1 MFDFG
6 VDSENEV
13 GILKKVWRIE
23 RQKKSGKHALK
34 WEIKRAILLSPWK
47 GTLMS
52 KLIMISRCLQKE
64 KMYVILR
71 PFNVADE
78 DIIRCGIWKL
88 RLQKCKFEKNK
99 QLPNHEYN

>member
-1 MFDFG
+1 
-6 VDSENEV
+6 
-13 GILKKVWRIE
+13 
-23 RQKKSGKHALK
+23 
-34 WEIKRAILLSPWK
+34 
-47 GTLMS
+47 
-52 KLIMISRCLQKE
+52 MISRCLQKE